1 MHRLMHEG
9 SGLNNELNFTLSRQR
24 WNGQE
29 PVIYNMFIVS
39 GAYVKRGGNNYLV
52 QPEIQFFMKKI
63 VRLFMWFMKKMPVGP
78 KQMK

>member
-1 MHRLMHEG
+1 
-9 SGLNNELNFTLSRQR
+9 
-24 WNGQE
+24 
-29 PVIYNMFIVS
+29 MFIVS